1 MTDTRGAHVGPGA
14 SDTARRERFARAKAI
29 FCESVE
35 LPEAERARVVAAL
48 CSGDEALRHEVESLL
63 RSDGQDGSFLERPA
77 AALLSAGE
85 LAPIAAPQLTP
96 GDRLGGYVVEA
107 LLGAGGMGEVY
118 LARDTRLR
126 RRVAIKIV
134 GSGQAGARADAALFR
149 EARHASV
156 LSHPC
161 ICAVHEVGESEG
173 RRFIVMEYVEGETL
187 RAMVARRG
195 PLPPADVLRQGVR
208 IADALDHAHAR
219 GVVHRDLKS
228 ANVMVSGEGDTKVLD
243 FGLARW
249 LPDAVPRQGS
259 TSFDTETLALAGTLD
274 YMAPEVLL
282 GGAADERSDIWSLGV
297 LLHEMAEGTPPF
309 RRGTPV
315 DTASAILKADPPP
328 FRTGI
333 ALGLRLVIRRC
344 LSREPARRYQRAAD
358 VRQAL
363 EALSR
368 RGQTGRRLVAGLA
381 WAEWR
386 PRAVTTAAVALT
398 AAVLLGTGAW
408 LTSRPTSPAAA
419 PMRTL
424 LVMPLVSPPGEA
436 GGEPPYFAEGLT
448 EALIAEIGGTGIDRV
463 ISRTSAMAVVRGR
476 KTPRVVAGELQVD
489 GILDGTVNRTGDRVR
504 LSVRLL
510 KAATGREVWSTS
522 QERPASE
529 AAALVA
535 SIAAAVAGGMNHPM
549 SDEAARR
556 LSSVRAVR
564 PDVQEAYLK
573 GRYEWNARTEAS
585 LRRAIDHYQ
594 SAVRMDPTYA
604 PANAGLADCYNQLG
618 TVMVGSGSPAGFRP
632 MAAAAAIK
640 ALQIDS
646 TLSEAHATLGYIRH
660 YEWQWSESEREFKRA
675 IELNP
680 SNALA
685 RIWYANLLASLR
697 RFPEALREVERGRE
711 LDPFSL
717 VVNTNVGWTLS
728 YAGRL
733 DEAIAQYRKVLAID
747 PTYVQARLRLG
758 EALVETGKFEEAL
771 AEFEETARLTG
782 GGLSSRTA
790 IAGVYALTGR
800 RTHARAL
807 LDAILRDARGRY
819 VSPSTVADVYER
831 LGLVDAAFEWLE
843 RAYAEHSN
851 HMAYLAVEWHP
862 GLRPD
867 PRYAAL
873 MRRVGLE

>member
-1 MTDTRGAHVGPGA
+1 MTDPRGANVGPDA

-29 FCESVE
+29 FCEAVE
-35 LPEAERARVVAAL
+35 LSEVQRARVVAAA
-48 CSGDEALRHEVESLL
+48 CAGDEALRREVESLL
-63 RSDGQDGSFLERPA
+63 RSDSQDATFLERPA
-77 AALLSAGE
+77 AALLEAGE
-85 LAPIAAPQLTP
+85 IAPTAVPQLSP
-96 GDRLGGYVVEA
+96 GARLGGYVVDS
-107 LLGAGGMGEVY
+107 LLGSGGMGEVY

-134 GSGQAGARADAALFR
+134 GNGQSGERGDAALIR

-173 RRFIVMEYVEGETL
+173 RVFIVMEYVEGETL

-195 PLPPADVLRQGVR
+195 PLPLADVLRQGGR
-208 IADALDHAHAR
+208 IADALDHAHTR

-228 ANVMVSGEGDTKVLD
+228 ANVMVSGEGGTKVLD
-243 FGLARW
+243 FGLSRW
-249 LPDAVPRQGS
+249 LPDTAARQAS
-259 TSFDTETLALAGTLD
+259 ASFDTETLALAGTLD

-282 GGAADERSDIWSLGV
+282 GGAADARSDIWSLGV

-315 DTASAILKADPPP
+315 DTVSAILKADPPR
-328 FRTGI
+328 FRLGI

-344 LSREPARRYQRAAD
+344 LSREPARRYQCAAD
-358 VRQAL
+358 VREAL
-363 EALSR
+363 EALER
-368 RGQTGRRLVAGLA
+368 PGQARQRLVAGLA
-381 WAEWR
+381 WAELR
-386 PRAVTTAAVALT
+386 PRIVAIAAVALI

-408 LTSRPTSPAAA
+408 LTSRSTSLATA
-419 PMRTL
+419 PMRAL
-424 LVMPLVSPPGEA
+424 LVMPLASPPGEA
-436 GGEPPYFAEGLT
+436 DREPPYFAEGLT

-463 ISRTSAMAVVRGR
+463 ISRTSAMAVLRGR
-476 KTPRVVAGELQVD
+476 KTPHVIAGELQVD

-510 KAATGREVWSTS
+510 RAATGQEVWSTS

-556 LSSVRAVR
+556 LSAVRAVQ
-564 PDVQEAYLK
+564 PDVQEAYLR
-573 GRYEWNARTEAS
+573 GRYEWNLRTEAS
-585 LRRAIDHYQ
+585 LRRAIDYYQ
-594 SAVRMDPTYA
+594 SAVRMDPSYA

-618 TVMVGSGSPAGFRP
+618 TVMVGTGSPAGFRP

-640 ALQIDS
+640 ALQVDS

-660 YEWQWSESEREFKRA
+660 YEWQWRESERAFKRA
-675 IELNP
+675 IQLNP

-758 EALVETGKFEEAL
+758 DALQETGQFEAAL
-771 AEFEETARLTG
+771 AEFEESARLTG

-790 IAGVYALTGR
+790 IAGVYASMGR
-800 RTHARAL
+800 RKHAGAL

-819 VSPSTVADVYER
+819 VSPSTVAGVYEK
-831 LGLVDAAFEWLE
+831 LGLVDAAFDWLE
-843 RAYAEHSN
+843 RAHAEHSN
-851 HMAYLAVEWHP
+851 HIAYLAVEWHP

-867 PRYAAL
+867 PRYGAM
-873 MRRVGLE
+873 MRRIGLE

>member
-1 MTDTRGAHVGPGA
+1 
-14 SDTARRERFARAKAI
+14 
-29 FCESVE
+29 
-35 LPEAERARVVAAL
+35 
-48 CSGDEALRHEVESLL
+48 
-63 RSDGQDGSFLERPA
+63 
-77 AALLSAGE
+77 
-85 LAPIAAPQLTP
+85 
-96 GDRLGGYVVEA
+96 
-107 LLGAGGMGEVY
+107 
-118 LARDTRLR
+118 
-126 RRVAIKIV
+126 
-134 GSGQAGARADAALFR
+134 
-149 EARHASV
+149 
-156 LSHPC
+156 
-161 ICAVHEVGESEG
+161 
-173 RRFIVMEYVEGETL
+173 
-187 RAMVARRG
+187 
-195 PLPPADVLRQGVR
+195 
-208 IADALDHAHAR
+208 
-219 GVVHRDLKS
+219 
-228 ANVMVSGEGDTKVLD
+228 
-243 FGLARW
+243 
-249 LPDAVPRQGS
+249 
-259 TSFDTETLALAGTLD
+259 
-274 YMAPEVLL
+274 
-282 GGAADERSDIWSLGV
+282 
-297 LLHEMAEGTPPF
+297 
-309 RRGTPV
+309 
-315 DTASAILKADPPP
+315 
-328 FRTGI
+328 
-333 ALGLRLVIRRC
+333 
-344 LSREPARRYQRAAD
+344 
-358 VRQAL
+358 
-363 EALSR
+363 
-368 RGQTGRRLVAGLA
+368 
-381 WAEWR
+381 
-386 PRAVTTAAVALT
+386 
-398 AAVLLGTGAW
+398 
-408 LTSRPTSPAAA
+408 
-419 PMRTL
+419 MRTL
-424 LVMPLVSPPGEA
+424 LVMPLASPPGEA

-448 EALIAEIGGTGIDRV
+448 EALISEIGGTGIDRV

-476 KTPRVVAGELQVD
+476 KTPRVIAGELRVD

-556 LSSVRAVR
+556 LSAVRAVP

-573 GRYEWNARTEAS
+573 GRYEWNLRTEAS
-585 LRRAIDHYQ
+585 LRRAIDYYQ

-618 TVMVGSGSPAGFRP
+618 TVMVGTGSPAEFRP

-640 ALQIDS
+640 ALQVDS

-660 YEWQWSESEREFKRA
+660 YEWQWSESERAFKRA
-675 IELNP
+675 IQLNP

-685 RIWYANLLASLR
+685 HIWYANLLASLR

-758 EALVETGKFEEAL
+758 DALQETGQLEEAL

-790 IAGVYALTGR
+790 IAGVYALMGQKK
-800 RTHARAL
+800 HAGAL

-819 VSPSTVADVYER
+819 VSPSTVAGVYEK
-831 LGLVDAAFEWLE
+831 LGLVDAAFDWLE

-862 GLRPD
+862 RMRPD
-867 PRYAAL
+867 PRYGAM
-873 MRRVGLE
+873 MRRIGLE